1 MQQRQIQIV
10 PERAK
15 AELCKRYFR
24 EFFREFWDIIE
35 AVELVPNWHIDKIC
49 DHVQEAIETWERGE
63 SQDDILINVPPGTS
77 KSTMITQLLNA
88 WIWTRNRSVRVI
100 SSSYSHDLSTV
111 HAVKTRD
118 VITSE
123 KYQRYY
129 PGWLTMKKDQAG
141 KTHFKNTHHGE
152 RFTTSTGGR
161 VLGMHGDIIIIDDPI
176 DPQSADVHDGKAL
189 ENAYRFV
196 SRTLS
201 SRKTDKK
208 RTLTIMVMQRLHE
221 NDPAGM
227 WLKKKKRINHICL
240 PGKLTPNTVVMPAE
254 WQQYYVNGLL
264 DVNRLDQDALDK
276 LNEDLG
282 SYGYAN
288 QILQLTAPPDGGIW
302 KKWLKVIPRN
312 QMPDRNAMAD
322 CGNDWDTAYT
332 EDQKNDASA
341 YISSGKVGNNQY
353 IYDLGFKKLEFP
365 DLIHYMSLREG
376 PHYIEAKA
384 SGKSA
389 TQALSAMGII
399 ALEVSVPGGDKTART
414 KLVTPRAEAGFI
426 YIADDLAET
435 LYNHEEQGILKFPN
449 GRHDDLNDALV
460 QSINRHFKRE
470 PKAWAG

>member
-1 MQQRQIQIV
+1 M
-10 PERAK
+10 AK

-24 EFFREFWDIIE
+24 EFFREFWGVIE

-49 DHVQEAIETWERGE
+49 DHVQQAIEAWERDE

-123 KYQRYY
+123 KYQMYY
-129 PGWLTMKKDQAG
+129 PGWLTMKRDQAG

-161 VLGMHGDIIIIDDPI
+161 VTGMHGDIIIIDDPI

-221 NDPAGM
+221 NDPAGF
-227 WLKKKKRINHICL
+227 
-240 PGKLTPNTVVMPAE
+240 
-254 WQQYYVNGLL
+254 
-264 DVNRLDQDALDK
+264 RLRATSKARRHLRR
-276 LNEDLG
+276 
-282 SYGYAN
+282 
-288 QILQLTAPPDGGIW
+288 W
-302 KKWLKVIPRN
+302 KNP
-312 QMPDRNAMAD
+312 
-322 CGNDWDTAYT
+322 
-332 EDQKNDASA
+332 
-341 YISSGKVGNNQY
+341 
-353 IYDLGFKKLEFP
+353 
-365 DLIHYMSLREG
+365 
-376 PHYIEAKA
+376 
-384 SGKSA
+384 SGKSLP
-389 TQALSAMGII
+389 QRVQKCSRRCSRSG
-399 ALEVSVPGGDKTART
+399 ARC
-414 KLVTPRAEAGFI
+414 L
-426 YIADDLAET
+426 
-435 LYNHEEQGILKFPN
+435 
-449 GRHDDLNDALV
+449 
-460 QSINRHFKRE
+460 
-470 PKAWAG
+470 

>member
-1 MQQRQIQIV
+1 M
-10 PERAK
+10 
-15 AELCKRYFR
+15 
-24 EFFREFWDIIE
+24 IE
-35 AVELVPNWHIDKIC
+35 AVELVDNWHIKKIC
-49 DHVQEAIETWERGE
+49 DHVQAAIELWEQGVT
-63 SQDDILINVPPGTS
+63 QDDMLINVPPGTS

-100 SSSYSHDLSTV
+100 SSSYSHDLSTA

-123 KYQRYY
+123 KYQQMY
-129 PGWLTMKKDQAG
+129 PDWLTMKKDQAG

-161 VLGMHGDIIIIDDPI
+161 VTGMHGDIIIIDDPI

-201 SRKTDKK
+201 SRKTNKK

-221 NDPAGM
+221 KDPAGM
-227 WLKKKKRINHICL
+227 WLKKKSRLNHICL
-240 PGKLTPNTVVMPAE
+240 PGKITPNTVVLPAE
-254 WQQYYVNGLL
+254 WKQYYKDGLL
-264 DVNRLDQDALDK
+264 DANRLDQEALNK

-302 KKWLKVIPRN
+302 KKWLKPIPRQ
-312 QMPDRNAMAD
+312 QMPDRASMLD

-341 YISSGKVGNNQY
+341 YIASGKLGNNQY
-353 IYDLGFKKLEFP
+353 IYDLGFAKLEFP
-365 DLIHYMSLREG
+365 ELINYMSLREG
-376 PHYIEAKA
+376 PHFIEAKA
-384 SGKSA
+384 TGKSA
-389 TQALSAMGII
+389 KQSLKAMGIP
-399 ALEVSVPGGDKTART
+399 AFEVQVPGGDKIART
-414 KLVTPRAEAGFI
+414 KLATPRAEAGFI
-426 YIADDLAET
+426 YIAEDLLET

-449 GRHDDLNDALV
+449 GAHDDLNDALV
-460 QSINRHFKRE
+460 QSINRHFKRS
-470 PKAWAG
+470 PRAWAG